1 MRLKNASIL
10 AIQGFWV
17 SKSVADPFGPHHE
30 MTRVATILR
39 QEVEQAGI
47 LSFARFMEVALYCP
61 KIGYYEGHTGQMGR
75 AGDYYTS
82 ISVGPLFGELLAR
95 QFANWLEELSPGPL
109 QLAEAGA
116 HDGQLAHDILSWLAA
131 HRPQLFARIQYWII
145 EPSLN
150 RQDWQRLKLESFA
163 PRVEWFAAF
172 HALPAGGLS
181 GVIFSNELIDAF
193 PVHRVA
199 WDAASR
205 RWFEWGVG
213 LEGGRFVWRR
223 MESGI
228 DWTTRLTDAGF
239 DLPAELLAV
248 LPDGFVLEVSPAA
261 GEWWSAA
268 AHALRSGRLLTADYG
283 LTAIERLNP
292 ARAGGT
298 LRAYSRHRAQADLL
312 ENPGEQD
319 ITAHVNFSQLQLAGE
334 HAGLRTEGLFT
345 QPQFLTRILTQAIE
359 QHRLA
364 GLADASTPEQARQF
378 QTLTHPEHLGR
389 AFRVLVQ
396 SR

>member
-1 MRLKNASIL
+1 M
-10 AIQGFWV
+10 

-39 QEVEQAGI
+39 QEVELAGI

-61 KIGYYEGHTGQMGR
+61 GIGYYERHTGQMGS

-82 ISVGPLFGELLAR
+82 TSVGPLFGELLAR
-95 QFANWLEELSPGPL
+95 RVADWLEELSPGPL

-131 HRPQLFARIQYWII
+131 HRPQLFARIHYWII
-145 EPSLN
+145 EPSFN

-163 PRVEWFAAF
+163 PRVEWFAGF
-172 HALPAGGLS
+172 HALPASGLR
-181 GVIFSNELIDAF
+181 GVILSNELMDAF

-199 WDAASR
+199 WGAASQ

-213 LEGGRFVWRR
+213 REGGRFVWRP
-223 MESGI
+223 MESGA
-228 DWTTRLTDAGF
+228 DWTAHLADAGF
-239 DLPAELLAV
+239 DLPLELLAV

-261 GEWWSAA
+261 GAWWSAA
-268 AHALRSGRLLTADYG
+268 ARSLRAGRLLTADYG
-283 LTAIERLNP
+283 LTAIERLGP
-292 ARAGGT
+292 GRAGGT
-298 LRAYSRHRAQADLL
+298 LRVYSRHRAQADVLD
-312 ENPGEQD
+312 NPGEQD
-319 ITAHVNFSQLQLAGE
+319 ITAHVNFSQLQRVGE
-334 HAGLRTEGLFT
+334 RAGLRTDGLFT
-345 QPQFLTRILTQAIE
+345 QAEFLTQIATRTSDRDGRGL
-359 QHRLA
+359 LA
-364 GLADASTPEQARQF
+364 EAWTPAQARQF
-378 QTLTHPEHLGR
+378 QTLVHPEHLGR

>member
-1 MRLKNASIL
+1 M
-10 AIQGFWV
+10 

-30 MTRVATILR
+30 VTRVATILR
-39 QEVEQAGI
+39 QEVEQAGV

-61 KIGYYEGHTGQMGR
+61 KIGYYEPHTGQTGKL
-75 AGDYYTS
+75 GDFYTS
-82 ISVGPLFGELLAR
+82 ASVGPLFGELLAR
-95 QFANWLEELSPGPL
+95 RFADWLEALSPGPL

-131 HRPQLFARIQYWII
+131 HRPQLFARIHYWII

-163 PRVEWFAAF
+163 PRVEWFAGF
-172 HALPAGGLS
+172 HALPADGLR
-181 GVIFSNELIDAF
+181 GVIFSNELMDAF

-199 WDAASR
+199 WDAAGQ

-213 LEGGRFVWRR
+213 REGGRFVWRPLQ
-223 MESGI
+223 SAA
-228 DWTTRLTDAGF
+228 DWTARLADAGF

-268 AHALRSGRLLTADYG
+268 ARALRAGRLLTADYG
-283 LTAIERLNP
+283 LTALERLNP
-292 ARAGGT
+292 ARASGT
-298 LRAYSRHRAQADLL
+298 LRGYSRHRAQADVLD
-312 ENPGEQD
+312 NPGEQD
-319 ITAHVNFSQLQLAGE
+319 LTAHVNFTQLQRAGE
-334 HAGLRTEGLFT
+334 RAGLRTEGLFT
-345 QPQFLTRILTQAIE
+345 QAQFFTRIATQAAE
-359 QHRLA
+359 QDGRSGPA
-364 GLADASTPEQARQF
+364 EAWTPEQARQF